1 MEVRHIIREKRIL
14 RAVSAGRH
22 DRDHRGG
29 RYLYGVRFK
38 CCSRKG
44 LDSLTEDDLHEMLR
58 FANAASSIIT
68 TRKGALK
75 VMPKREEIISVLTK
89 E

>member
-1 MEVRHIIREKRIL
+1 MACVFNAVLEKGI
-14 RAVSAGRH
+14 
-22 DRDHRGG
+22 
-29 RYLYGVRFK
+29 
-38 CCSRKG
+38 
-44 LDSLTEDDLHEMLR
+44 DSLTEDDLHEMLR

>member
-1 MEVRHIIREKRIL
+1 
-14 RAVSAGRH
+14 
-22 DRDHRGG
+22 
-29 RYLYGVRFK
+29 
-38 CCSRKG
+38 
-44 LDSLTEDDLHEMLR
+44 MLE

-75 VMPKREEIISVLTK
+75 VMPKKHEIIEIIETRK